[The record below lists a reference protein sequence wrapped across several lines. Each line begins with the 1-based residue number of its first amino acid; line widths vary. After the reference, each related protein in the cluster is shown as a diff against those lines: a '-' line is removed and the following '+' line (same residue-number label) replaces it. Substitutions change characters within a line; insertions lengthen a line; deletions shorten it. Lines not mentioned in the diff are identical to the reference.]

1 MKQFDHRRTQRQ
13 PVDGI
18 PVQWVQPLLPSAR
31 RKMIMFLPSFGGF
44 DDQVVDLLHELASHG
59 FIGLSFDPWQH
70 GARGNET
77 REQLTKRVFSAFR
90 MQM

>member
-1 MKQFDHRRTQRQ
+1 MKQFDDRRTQRQ
-13 PVDGI
+13 RVDGI

-44 DDQVVDLLHELASHG
+44 NDQVVDLLHELASHG